1 MANIV
6 ELRGMN
12 NDKLAE
18 MLENGREEMFNLR
31 FRNASSQLD
40 DYSRLKVV
48 RREIAQIESTLRMRQ
63 LAEDTAVGQPEI
75 AAALAGKEW
84 QATTSFSYEASAW
97 QVSFVDA
104 DGNDLASASVDLN
117 KKQPKG
123 RKARLQK
130 AAPQLVTRYEIA
142 G

>member
-6 ELRGMN
+6 ELRGMSD
-12 NDKLAE
+12 DKLEE
-18 MLENGREEMFNLR
+18 MLENGREAMFNLR

-40 DYSRLKVV
+40 DYSRLKTV
-48 RREIAQIESTLRMRQ
+48 RREIAQLETALRMRQ
-63 LAEDTAVGQPEI
+63 IAEEAASTQPEI
-75 AAALAGKEW
+75 ATMLAGKEW
-84 QATTSFSYEASAW
+84 RAVTHFSYEDSAW
-97 QVSFVDA
+97 QVEFTDVD
-104 DGNDLASASVDLN
+104 DNDLASALVDLN

-130 AAPQLVTRYEIA
+130 LEPQLVTSFEIA

>member
-12 NDKLAE
+12 DDKLAE

-31 FRNASSQLD
+31 FRNVSSQLD

-63 LAEDTAVGQPEI
+63 LAEETAVGQPEI
-75 AAALAGKEW
+75 AAVLAGKDW
-84 QATTSFSYEASAW
+84 QATTSFSYEESAW
-97 QVSFVDA
+97 LVSFVDA

-130 AAPQLVTRYEIA
+130 AAPQLVTHYEIA

>member
-12 NDKLAE
+12 DEKLAE
-18 MLENGREEMFNLR
+18 MLENAREEMFNLR
-31 FRNASSQLD
+31 FRNASAQLD

-48 RREIAQIESTLRMRQ
+48 RREIAQVETTLRMRQ
-63 LAEDTAVGQPEI
+63 LAEETAVGQPEI
-75 AAALAGKEW
+75 AAVLDGKEW
-84 QATTSFSYEASAW
+84 QATTSFSYEDSAW
-97 QVSFVDA
+97 QVAFVDA
-104 DGNDLASASVDLN
+104 DGNDLASALVDLN

-130 AAPQLVTRYEIA
+130 AAPNLVTGYEIA

>member
-12 NDKLAE
+12 DDKLAE
-18 MLENGREEMFNLR
+18 MLENAREEMFNLR

-48 RREIAQIESTLRMRQ
+48 RREIAQLETTLHMRQ
-63 LAEDTAVGQPEI
+63 LAEDTAVKQPEI
-75 AAALAGKEW
+75 AAVLANKEW
-84 QATTSFSYEASAW
+84 QATTSFNYEESAW
-97 QVSFVDA
+97 QVTFVDV
-104 DGNDLASASVDLN
+104 DGKDLASASVDLN

-123 RKARLQK
+123 RRSRLQK
-130 AAPQLVTRYEIA
+130 TAPNLVTRYEIA